1 MDSQTF
7 YTFPE
12 IYKSWY
18 LEEHPDARSVIHKN
32 EDFPGLSDARNL
44 FQSFLLRLDML
55 GALSRNENGRFAF
68 NEDGKKLLRMFLS
81 RSKEKAFKNIRRGKF
96 VPEDASLYD
105 EILALI
111 VSNMRALG
119 YSQCKIDQW
128 AICFWH
134 AVTESANHPEDF
146 LTGLKTVYPSGE
158 VQEILSGYESPASYY
173 EVLYYVSERAKKSF
187 FQFQQRWR
195 QLIRLT
201 LELRQNEVDAIHAKS
216 GGVSDSD
223 VAILSGFLDSL
234 PKCPDILYSDDTHL
248 ATNRLRLKAEKEYVK
263 KAEKFFTK
271 GRTTKMANK
280 LQPVYDKSP
289 KSSKPWELYFQAVLR
304 LSELSEP
311 RKIRAHRIIRHR
323 RKNCKV
329 GKRGGNR

>member
-44 FQSFLLRLDML
+44 FQSFLLRLEMQ
-55 GALSRNENGRFAF
+55 GNLSRNRNGRFAF

-81 RSKEKAFKNIRRGKF
+81 RSKEKEFKNMRRGKF

-105 EILALI
+105 EIWALI
-111 VSNMRALG
+111 ASNMRALG
-119 YSQCKIDQW
+119 HSQLAIDQQM
-128 AICFWH
+128 IFFWN
-134 AVTESANHPEDF
+134 AVAGKADHPEDF
-146 LTGLKTVYPSGE
+146 LTGLKTVCPSGE

-187 FQFQQRWR
+187 IQFQQCWS

-216 GGVSDSD
+216 GGISDSD
-223 VAILSGFLDSL
+223 KAILSGFLDSL
-234 PKCPDILYSDDTHL
+234 PKCSDILYSDDTHL

-263 KAEKFFTK
+263 KADKFFTK
-271 GRTTKMANK
+271 GNTTKMAQE
-280 LQPVYDKSP
+280 LQPVYIKSP
-289 KSSKPWELYFQAVLR
+289 KSSKPWDLYFQAVLL
-304 LSELSEP
+304 LSESSEP

-323 RKNCKV
+323 RKNRKV

>member
-1 MDSQTF
+1 MKDS
-7 YTFPE
+7 
-12 IYKSWY
+12 
-18 LEEHPDARSVIHKN
+18 LV
-32 EDFPGLSDARNL
+32 RN
-44 FQSFLLRLDML
+44 D
-55 GALSRNENGRFAF
+55 RFAF
-68 NEDGKKLLRMFLS
+68 NEDGKKLLHMFLS

-105 EILALI
+105 EIWALI
-111 VSNMRALG
+111 ASNMRALG
-119 YSQCKIDQW
+119 YSQLAIDQQM
-128 AICFWH
+128 IYLGD
-134 AVTESANHPEDF
+134 AVAGKAEHPENF
-146 LTGLKTVYPSGE
+146 LTGLKAVCPSGE
-158 VQEILSGYESPASYY
+158 VQEMLSEYKPYY
-173 EVLYYVSERAKKSF
+173 DDLYFINEEIKKAF
-187 FQFQQRWR
+187 ALFQECWR